1 MSACLG
7 FFCYGSTGITTP
19 PAPPKPPPP
28 PRRQLLVLVPVLVRV
43 LVLLLLLLLLLLFLL
58 LLLLL
63 LLPPPPLLLLL
74 RGKNHPKHDT
84 NVLQG
89 LKVLA
94 GTVNLNAGEIL
105 YRPVFGH
112 KFVSKNEAMQDFVT
126 SFLFRSSATAE
137 LFHVQLATPIV
148 KREPAWKRRKIN
160 VALMFNHKRSQPRTP
175 AACGIM
181 SIMLLL
187 Y

>member
-1 MSACLG
+1 MFGC
-7 FFCYGSTGITTP
+7 FCYRSKGITTP

-63 LLPPPPLLLLL
+63 PLLLLRL

-89 LKVLA
+89 LKVPA

-137 LFHVQLATPIV
+137 LFQVQLATPIV
-148 KREPAWKRRKIN
+148 KREPAWKHRKIN
-160 VALMFNHKRSQPRTP
+160 VALMFNHKRSQPRTL

>member
-7 FFCYGSTGITTP
+7 FFCYGSTGTTTP

-28 PRRQLLVLVPVLVRV
+28 PRRQLLVLVPVPVRV

-63 LLPPPPLLLLL
+63 LLPPPRLLLLLLLLL

-84 NVLQG
+84 NAG

-126 SFLFRSSATAE
+126 SFLSGRA
-137 LFHVQLATPIV
+137 
-148 KREPAWKRRKIN
+148 
-160 VALMFNHKRSQPRTP
+160 QPQNCST
-175 AACGIM
+175 
-181 SIMLLL
+181 SNSLLR
-187 Y
+187 